1 MCGGMVKIIMAASL
15 IWTNQLDKDKDK
27 KKKSKLL
34 KISGLDF
41 FFKVGITALLCAKSI
56 KIH

>member
-1 MCGGMVKIIMAASL
+1 MCGGMVKIIMVASS
-15 IWTNQLDKDKDK
+15 IWTNQLDKDK